1 MSSMRDTCSLEQRSS
16 AAISLISR
24 QYTQILPPVQRAR
37 SKIPTKL
44 GLGTDARPLRKQA
57 GSSEAAVARLLV
69 DVAVALAL
77 LAVLEEARDGE
88 DEDRVDA

>member
-44 GLGTDARPLRKQA
+44 GLKNERPLSASRQ
-57 GSSEAAVARLLV
+57 VAQKPR
-69 DVAVALAL
+69 
-77 LAVLEEARDGE
+77 
-88 DEDRVDA
+88 